1 MKKIFLN
8 FILISFFSL
17 FIFAID
23 LTLTKLIFK
32 DYHYFE
38 INEKRAP
45 KKQFYRIENKFY
57 HHGFL
62 PNIDII
68 EKNIGFGE
76 NRFVTNSLAFKDSKI
91 RKINLKKTKHRILFI
106 GDSFTEGVLLNYED
120 TFVGIIDK
128 NLKKLDIEVLN
139 AGVGSYHPTIYHNK
153 ISYLIND
160 LKLEF
165 DELFVFIDLSDLTD
179 EINRYVIKNNLEKNS
194 NTENKKNKKEI
205 IVEFLKKNLIL
216 SYTILNYA
224 HDKIHAKVLS
234 DKNNFIKHMS
244 ATKGNPA
251 SWAYDEEVYKQY
263 GEFGVNLMKA
273 ELFKLIELTRKN
285 NIKIT
290 LAVYPWFQEIYNEN
304 IESKNVNIWSK
315 FAKDNNI
322 EIMNFYPYFFENTSN
337 KLSII
342 NKYYIPFDVHFNKN
356 GNKLIADNFLIKF
369 LNKTNDKN

>member
-1 MKKIFLN
+1 MSKKILSFFLLA
-8 FILISFFSL
+8 FFLPILIFSL
-17 FIFAID
+17 DFI
-23 LTLTKLIFK
+23 LTKLIFK
-32 DYHYFE
+32 EYHYFK

-45 KKQFYRIENKFY
+45 KKQFYRIKNRFY

-76 NRFVTNSLAFKDSKI
+76 HRFVTNSLAFKDSKI

-179 EINRYVIKNNLEKNS
+179 EINRYKIKNNLEKNF

-234 DKNNFIKHMS
+234 DNNNFIKHMS

-304 IESKNVNIWSK
+304 LESKNVNIWSK

-342 NKYYIPFDVHFNKN
+342 NKY
-356 GNKLIADNFLIKF
+356 
-369 LNKTNDKN
+369 